1 MSGGRAADIVIAGA
15 GIVGSAA
22 AYFLARQPATAGKR
36 ILLIERDKSFGQGST
51 ARSAGGLRQQ
61 FSTPENIALS
71 QATLAMLREGSAL
84 FGPDAE
90 IGFREQG
97 YLVLATPEGEPVLRE
112 NHAVQ
117 TAASAPI
124 SMLDPTALASTF
136 PWLSTDG
143 LAAGAFGATGEG
155 WFDPPSVANVF
166 RKAARENGVELIY
179 GEITGIAREPTHIAS
194 VTLSDDTRI
203 ETGALV
209 ITVGAWSGAV
219 AALAGVALPV
229 EPRKRYIFVIDCR
242 DVPDSLRDAPL
253 TVDPGGVWF
262 RPEGRFFICGKSPDE
277 TSEQPGG
284 DLSDIDHAFF
294 ETEIWPALAARVPAF
309 ESVRVVNAWA
319 GFYDYNTLDQNAV
332 IGAHPDITNL
342 YFATGF
348 SGHGAQQGPAAG
360 RAIAELIADGRF
372 TSIDLTRFGYR
383 RIAENRPLRERN
395 VI

>member
-1 MSGGRAADIVIAGA
+1 MSGGRAADIVIVGA

-22 AYFLARQPATAGKR
+22 AYFLARQPATAGTR
-36 ILLIERDKSFGQGST
+36 ILLVERDKTFGQGST

-71 QATLAMLREGSAL
+71 QATLAMLREGTEM

-112 NHAVQ
+112 NHVVQ
-117 TAASAPI
+117 TAAGAPI
-124 SMLDPTALASTF
+124 SVLDPAALARTF

-143 LAAGAFGATGEG
+143 LAAGAYGAKGEG
-155 WFDPPSVANVF
+155 WFDPPSVANHL
-166 RKAARENGVELIY
+166 RRAARENGVEMLY
-179 GEITGIAREPTHIAS
+179 AEITGIARAGTQIAS
-194 VTLSDDTRI
+194 VTLADGTVIATNS
-203 ETGALV
+203 LV
-209 ITVGAWSGAV
+209 IAAGAWSGAV
-219 AALAGVALPV
+219 AAMAGVALPI
-229 EPRKRYIFVIDCR
+229 EPRKRYIYVIDCR
-242 DVPDSLRDAPL
+242 DVPDALRDAPL
-253 TVDPGGVWF
+253 TVDPSGVWF
-262 RPEGRFFICGKSPDE
+262 RPEGRFFICGKSPE
-277 TSEQPGG
+277 ESAEQPGG

-309 ESVRVVNAWA
+309 AGVRVVNAWA

-332 IGAHPDITNL
+332 IGPHPDFPNL

-360 RAIAELIADGRF
+360 RAIAELIAEGRF
-372 TSIDLTRFGYR
+372 TSIDLTRLGYR